1 MKRIALSIR
10 NNIDGDLDGPYTLP
24 FAPLVNLCAGLEAR
38 RPLTEWFSVRSVNQH
53 TSPALNWEVGGHTAA
68 ETRAAVNAWGQQV
81 LASWNR
87 DHRLTLTTRPCA
99 DEDHEKRKKEGTSQ
113 CFRSGQDGA
122 HFSSPLASVAFAES
136 LQTQTRTGFTV
147 EKYNGLSGMS
157 GLSAFLRKTAFKLIL
172 ISQKCSD
179 TSLCPP

>member
-1 MKRIALSIR
+1 
-10 NNIDGDLDGPYTLP
+10 
-24 FAPLVNLCAGLEAR
+24 
-38 RPLTEWFSVRSVNQH
+38 
-53 TSPALNWEVGGHTAA
+53 
-68 ETRAAVNAWGQQV
+68 VNAWGQQV

-113 CFRSGQDGA
+113 CFNRSGQDGA

-147 EKYNGLSGMS
+147 EKYNGNLIEQNPSPFP
-157 GLSAFLRKTAFKLIL
+157 LWLLFLQVSVAR
-172 ISQKCSD
+172 
-179 TSLCPP
+179 PPASP